1 MAVNIVVFALTQ
13 EGSIGHR
20 LMGTGGTGEE
30 TGRGE

>member
-20 LMGTGGTGEE
+20 LMRAGGAAGE
-30 TGRGE
+30 